1 MSASKLSDLKT
12 LRFSS
17 NLAATS
23 LRFAFAAAAECSDL
37 DRDVLIEAIEL
48 CYNSDPMWWVNER
61 FPLNMKTD

>member
-17 NLAATS
+17 NLVATS

-37 DRDVLIEAIEL
+37 DRDVLIEAI
-48 CYNSDPMWWVNER
+48 D
-61 FPLNMKTD
+61 